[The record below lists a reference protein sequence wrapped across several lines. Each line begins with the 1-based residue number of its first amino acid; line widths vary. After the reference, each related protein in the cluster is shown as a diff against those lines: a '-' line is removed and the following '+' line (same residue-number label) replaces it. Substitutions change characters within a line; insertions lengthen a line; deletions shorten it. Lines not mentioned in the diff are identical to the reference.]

1 MAKTNAEIIEG
12 IIQKYPQ
19 FQGET
24 AKSVRALINP
34 ASFDEIARTDVGNLI
49 NDFFGALVRVWLNVV
64 NISHA
69 KDPLE
74 NNGFGE
80 YFDQPYGGVTQRMS
94 VNSVTPINPGW
105 KGLKNGDSPD
115 PFVVR
120 KPELNERFYV
130 QNFDYASL
138 ITVPD
143 DFQFRT
149 MFVSNYGIDEVMGG
163 IMEGLRNGYVIQKYL
178 NKLEALNAAL
188 NGVKHPLQATQQV
201 DIAIAGNTP
210 TAQELTQFILTIK
223 NIISMMVMAPQ
234 TGAFNGA
241 NFKSTQDKQRLKLLI
256 RPGYMNQISVNVLTS
271 AFNPS
276 NLNIDIDVIEVPNFG
291 GLIPYSDAELTTQA
305 YPVYDTLGAEIGFA
319 STENATE
326 AEFNKDEVYWK
337 DPNEDV
343 IAILADKGVIFET
356 QQTPY
361 EVRPIYNP
369 RGRYT
374 NYWASS
380 ANNGIH
386 FDSYYNFVVFNKT
399 TA

>member
-337 DPNEDV
+337 DPNENV